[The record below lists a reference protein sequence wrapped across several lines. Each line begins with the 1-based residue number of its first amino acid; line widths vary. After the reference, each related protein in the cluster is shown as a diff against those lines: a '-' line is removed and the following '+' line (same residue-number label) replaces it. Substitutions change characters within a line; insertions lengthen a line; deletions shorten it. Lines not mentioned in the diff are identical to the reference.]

1 MRFQEAPCFLLLLIR
16 SHISLKTDTV
26 LARSFRICKSKQMS
40 IANPFVSDE
49 ESTQTTNDSE
59 ADDTEMSREEK
70 VEAMAAKLSPEEFE
84 EYLKYEVRTDTLR
97 VSNAMKKAV
106 SDSDA
111 AKIQSTIEGDS
122 GILAKQQ
129 ESKAT
134 VKDYR
139 GNLPMFRDAFP
150 VEDRDGF
157 DTDFYK
163 LDRLKAEK
171 LGIGVSFDEDPLSL
185 PIVDGKKWTPQNI
198 IDVDEPEVEDI
209 DGIDPSDFTLNQ
221 LSVKL
226 EDVEDIDELIAIED
240 REIAGKDRSGAA
252 KLFDR
257 RSSELSDEP
266 ESTDSDDFDGSVES
280 EKAKLLASIRS
291 KIEDGGEI
299 SEAEASI
306 VNNL

>member
-1 MRFQEAPCFLLLLIR
+1 
-16 SHISLKTDTV
+16 
-26 LARSFRICKSKQMS
+26 MS

-49 ESTQTTNDSE
+49 APSTTNDSE
-59 ADDTEMSREEK
+59 AGSEEMSREEK
-70 VEAMAAKLSPEEFE
+70 VEAMAAKLSPEQFE

-111 AKIQSTIEGDS
+111 AKIQSVIEGDS

-171 LGIGVSFDEDPLSL
+171 LGIGVSFEEDPLSL

-198 IDVDEPEVEDI
+198 IDVDDELEVEDF
-209 DGIDPSDFTLNQ
+209 DGIDPSDYTLNQ

-266 ESTDSDDFDGSVES
+266 ESTDSDDSDSSVES

>member
-1 MRFQEAPCFLLLLIR
+1 
-16 SHISLKTDTV
+16 
-26 LARSFRICKSKQMS
+26 MS

-49 ESTQTTNDSE
+49 APSTTNDSE
-59 ADDTEMSREEK
+59 AGSEEMSREEK
-70 VEAMAAKLSPEEFE
+70 VEAMAAKLSPEQFE

-111 AKIQSTIEGDS
+111 AKIQSMIEGDS

-129 ESKAT
+129 ESKAI

-198 IDVDEPEVEDI
+198 IDVDDEPEVEDV
-209 DGIDPSDFTLNQ
+209 DGIDPSDYTLNQ

-257 RSSELSDEP
+257 RADQLSDDEP
-266 ESTDSDDFDGSVES
+266 ESTDSDDSDSSVES